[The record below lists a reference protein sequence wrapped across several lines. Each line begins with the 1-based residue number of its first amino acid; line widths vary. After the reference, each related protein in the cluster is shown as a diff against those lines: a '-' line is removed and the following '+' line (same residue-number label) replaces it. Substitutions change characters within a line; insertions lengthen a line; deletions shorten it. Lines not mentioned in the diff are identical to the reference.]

1 MTTEPQPPVDDTVA
15 EPAPEP
21 RPTRPARAWRRP
33 PGGML
38 AGLLIA
44 FVLGGLVCG
53 GLGLA
58 VGLVAGHHHG
68 NHRFDRDDRD
78 DRGPWG
84 GLRDRDDRPRPQRL
98 RDQDRQQ
105 RLQDRLRRHDLD
117 GQPMPW
123 PFPLNPPPGGGMPLP
138 APTAPAAPASPTV
151 AP

>member
-1 MTTEPQPPVDDTVA
+1 MTTEPQPPVDDTVT

-21 RPTRPARAWRRP
+21 RPARPARAWRRP

-68 NHRFDRDDRD
+68 NHRFDRDDR
-78 DRGPWG
+78 GPWG
-84 GLRDRDDRPRPQRL
+84 GLRDRDDRPRPQQRL

-123 PFPLNPPPGGGMPLP
+123 PFPLNPPPGGGLPLP